1 MDSAEEAIADVI
13 VDAVVV
19 AVAIVGAAVVAA
31 AAVAVPRTI
40 KMFGRLARNLED
52 SSSGTFSFSVMERAT
67 ALSRARVNDK

>member
-1 MDSAEEAIADVI
+1 MDSAEEAIAEVI

-52 SSSGTFSFSVMERAT
+52 SFKRYVFVFCDGESDGSLAS
-67 ALSRARVNDK
+67 ARE